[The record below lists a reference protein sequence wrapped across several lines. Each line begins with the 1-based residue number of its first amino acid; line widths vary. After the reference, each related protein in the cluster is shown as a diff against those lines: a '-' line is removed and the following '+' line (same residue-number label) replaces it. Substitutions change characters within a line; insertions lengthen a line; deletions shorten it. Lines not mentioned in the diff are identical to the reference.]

1 MLARKRVILCS
12 LGFLGAADYLYPHG
26 KLVKHL
32 NTEERYVGRRETGRK
47 VREQR
52 WSDHDGLPNLDQAI
66 PEVNPTTLNLPVI

>member
-32 NTEERYVGRRETGRK
+32 STEERYVGRRETGRNM
-47 VREQR
+47 REQR
-52 WSDHDGLPNLDQAI
+52 WSDHDDLPNLEQAI
-66 PEVNPTTLNLPVI
+66 PEVNPTTLNLAVI